1 LSIERGGI
9 RFGLFGV
16 LGREAATYSVSAAP
30 VTFTDPVDAAR
41 AAVSML
47 RDTEKVDQDIRRSQ
61 SSTSSSS
68 DRDIDALRFAFMG
81 CSLRSGRDRQRKLL
95 WPVAPGDGR
104 TIDNALFRCGAAA
117 SAHRTSRRAIPGR
130 AR

>member
-1 LSIERGGI
+1 MPRRSGTTTSTSGPRARLPPSVLPSMRGKCPPYWRPRISALRRRPSPDFSSSADKVEFVSILSIERGGI

-47 RDTEKVDQDIRRSQ
+47 RDTEKVDQDIR
-61 SSTSSSS
+61 
-68 DRDIDALRFAFMG
+68 
-81 CSLRSGRDRQRKLL
+81 
-95 WPVAPGDGR
+95 
-104 TIDNALFRCGAAA
+104 
-117 SAHRTSRRAIPGR
+117 
-130 AR
+130 